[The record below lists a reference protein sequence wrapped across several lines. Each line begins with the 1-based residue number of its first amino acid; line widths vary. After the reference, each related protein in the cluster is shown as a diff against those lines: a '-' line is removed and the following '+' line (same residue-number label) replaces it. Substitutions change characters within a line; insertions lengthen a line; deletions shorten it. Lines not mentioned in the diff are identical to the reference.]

1 MLIRP
6 ITRSLSP
13 LPFATLRNNPLSRS
27 IAYMSSDQIV
37 KRMKS
42 TKVSFFNLHMKWI
55 QLMGQTIG
63 THSGTFHCDGQLE
76 SFGPLGK
83 WKLTSIR
90 GFSSVH
96 ASSNRRV
103 QGCWWA
109 TQFANFSSV
118 LRYRAHPCRSCPYPR
133 PKETWA
139 RHTLPS
145 LSMCHKLIT
154 VSRTPWYCRWC
165 WRSLFPWEAQIRS
178 PSTWF
183 WGGLWI
189 RWIW

>member
-83 WKLTSIR
+83 
-90 GFSSVH
+90 
-96 ASSNRRV
+96 
-103 QGCWWA
+103 
-109 TQFANFSSV
+109 
-118 LRYRAHPCRSCPYPR
+118 
-133 PKETWA
+133 
-139 RHTLPS
+139 
-145 LSMCHKLIT
+145 
-154 VSRTPWYCRWC
+154 
-165 WRSLFPWEAQIRS
+165 
-178 PSTWF
+178 
-183 WGGLWI
+183 
-189 RWIW
+189 